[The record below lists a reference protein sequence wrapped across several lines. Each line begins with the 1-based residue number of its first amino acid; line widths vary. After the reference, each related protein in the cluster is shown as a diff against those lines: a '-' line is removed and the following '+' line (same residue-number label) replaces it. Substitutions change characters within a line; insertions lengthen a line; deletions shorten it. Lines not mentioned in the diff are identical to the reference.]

1 MRLEKFINEDAVS
14 KALDLPEPEV
24 DGDYASEKVKRYIE
38 IINKALEAM
47 KSKEENDANDA
58 TVADLRDKKKKW
70 GSVDKETKPVK
81 TKQEIPPEQAQ
92 DDDPDKANPPPEEE
106 EPPPEEE
113 KPPPEEEEEEDPPE
127 EEEEPKKNGKKK
139 KKKNPFKKEDIQ
151 LMTPFEKRLRGI
163 YE

>member
-1 MRLEKFINEDAVS
+1 LRLQDFINEDAVS

-24 DGDYASEKVKRYIE
+24 DGDYPPEKVKRYLE
-38 IINKALEAM
+38 MINKALEAM
-47 KSKEENDANDA
+47 KSKEENDANDGI
-58 TVADLRDKKKKW
+58 VADLRDKKKKW

-92 DDDPDKANPPPEEE
+92 DDDPDTANPPPEKEEEPPPEEEPEEE

-113 KPPPEEEEEEDPPE
+113 
-127 EEEEPKKNGKKK
+127 EEEEPKNGKKK
-139 KKKNPFKKEDIQ
+139 KKKNPFKKEDIE